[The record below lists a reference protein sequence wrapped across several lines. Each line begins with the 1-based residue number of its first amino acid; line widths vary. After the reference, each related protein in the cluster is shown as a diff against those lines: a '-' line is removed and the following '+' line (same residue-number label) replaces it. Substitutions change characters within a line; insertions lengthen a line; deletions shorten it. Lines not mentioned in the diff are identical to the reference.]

1 MTEYKKLTDEELI
14 RRLRMGE
21 TGIIDYLMEK
31 YKNLVRKEAN
41 AMYLLGGETDDLIQ
55 EGMIGLF
62 KAVQDYDVDQE
73 ASFFSFARLCVTRQ
87 LYSAIEASNRKKH
100 SPLNSYI
107 SLYEREDGE
116 GSLIDMME
124 SEHETN
130 PEELLVSQEH
140 AKSLEER
147 LEKDLSELERRV
159 LYLHLMGTDYKT
171 IAKLLDRSPKTIDNA
186 LQRNQREDAEDSGKG
201 KIDIIKIRYVQK
213 KKSVYFVEFFVC
225 TGKLQIL
232 IMIYAV
238 KVKIG
243 GIVMTKKILITG
255 GAGYIGSHTALELL
269 NEGYE
274 VVVYDNLCN
283 SSKESL
289 KRVEELSGKH
299 ITFYEGD
306 VMDETAL
313 KAMMEK
319 EGVDAVIHCAALK
332 GSRRICTEAIRVLP

>member
-1 MTEYKKLTDEELI
+1 MQRI
-14 RRLRMGE
+14 
-21 TGIIDYLMEK
+21 
-31 YKNLVRKEAN
+31 
-41 AMYLLGGETDDLIQ
+41 
-55 EGMIGLF
+55 
-62 KAVQDYDVDQE
+62 
-73 ASFFSFARLCVTRQ
+73 
-87 LYSAIEASNRKKH
+87 
-100 SPLNSYI
+100 
-107 SLYEREDGE
+107 
-116 GSLIDMME
+116 
-124 SEHETN
+124 
-130 PEELLVSQEH
+130 
-140 AKSLEER
+140 LE
-147 LEKDLSELERRV
+147 
-159 LYLHLMGTDYKT
+159 
-171 IAKLLDRSPKTIDNA
+171 
-186 LQRNQREDAEDSGKG
+186 KG

-299 ITFYEGD
+299 ITFYDYEKFAALD
-306 VMDETAL
+306 DEAVQNV
-313 KAMMEK
+313 E
-319 EGVDAVIHCAALK
+319 AVICNNDDMALGVYDYYK
-332 GSRRICTEAIRVLP
+332 RKKSETSSDHRD